1 MELGDLLRFTH
12 CGKTV
17 FTLADAAGMWCPVC
31 GQKVRFALSDAPVRI
46 RSPIR
51 DGHHASCCFLVTSQG
66 GTASLSDFEGT
77 SDLHTGIS
85 STSGVVYNYTE
96 RGVSRDVSGWQHC
109 VSIPLVRP
117 DRFHLLAQWD
127 QYLDRFSDVPLWDPT
142 WHSFDEDNH
151 NCFSFCLQFI
161 NSVLSVEG
169 RPPLTRETF
178 TRTFILPRMARV
190 SKYMTLCRH
199 IEKEYFYVVNRQAEG
214 QDEA

>member
-1 MELGDLLRFTH
+1 MERSVIRLSH
-12 CGKTV
+12 CHKDIFCFSLPEECPACGERLKGGRLQEAPV
-17 FTLADAAGMWCPVC
+17 SLPSPLAD
-31 GQKVRFALSDAPVRI
+31 
-46 RSPIR
+46 
-51 DGHHASCCFLVTSQG
+51 GHKSSCCLLITP
-66 GTASLSDFEGT
+66 TDDNMRRDFEGT

-199 IEKEYFYVVNRQAEG
+199 IEKEYFYVVDRQAEG